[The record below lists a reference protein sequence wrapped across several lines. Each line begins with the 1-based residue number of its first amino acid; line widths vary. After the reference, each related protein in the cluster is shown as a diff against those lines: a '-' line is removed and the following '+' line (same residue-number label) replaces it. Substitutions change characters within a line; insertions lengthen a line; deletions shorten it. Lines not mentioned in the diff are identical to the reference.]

1 MRLQRNL
8 VQMKSAARSYS
19 RNDIE
24 SLLIRHKQS
33 LLCEINISNVFY
45 DLLMNFSEQ
54 YWRVRL
60 LLP

>member
-54 YWRVRL
+54 Y
-60 LLP
+60 